1 MTDRVPQEI
10 STPVTEAP
18 RTAVLLINTGSPD
31 APEAGAVRRY
41 LAEFLSDQRVIEL
54 PRWKWW
60 PILHGII
67 LRVRPAKSAERYQG
81 VWMKDGSPLIVHSRE
96 TARRLGVALP
106 GVRVAWAMRYGN
118 PSVEATIKDLLRSGI
133 ERIVVMP
140 LFAQY
145 ASQTTGACLEQVFDV
160 LKTLRTIPAVRTVR
174 DYHLAPEYLDAV
186 AAHIRRAREESAQQG
201 QSGRTMLL
209 MSFHGIPASSTAKG
223 DCYERYCHETA
234 EALAKRLNLQ
244 PNEWTI
250 TFQSRFGREEWL
262 QPYTLPWVQA
272 HASEFDTLD
281 VVCPGFAADC
291 LETIEEIG
299 DELKGA
305 YEAANPTGHFR
316 YIPSLNATD
325 EAIAAYAAILRRELL
340 GWG

>member
-1 MTDRVPQEI
+1 MTDRVFAAI
-10 STPVTEAP
+10 STPSTQTP

-81 VWMKDGSPLIVHSRE
+81 VWTKDGSPLIVHSRE
-96 TARRLGVALP
+96 TAQRLEVALP

-118 PSVEATIKDLLRSGI
+118 PSVEATIKELLRSGI

-160 LKTLRTIPAVRTVR
+160 LKTLRTIPAIRTVR
-174 DYHLAPEYLDAV
+174 DYHLEAEYLDAI
-186 AAHIRRAREESAQQG
+186 ASRIRKARE
-201 QSGRTMLL
+201 GRHEEGRSMLL

-223 DCYERYCHETA
+223 DRYEQYCHETA
-234 EALAKRLNLQ
+234 EALAKRLGLQ
-244 PNEWTI
+244 ANEWAI

-272 HASEFDTLD
+272 HAKDFDSLD

-299 DELKGA
+299 DELKRA
-305 YEAANPTGHFR
+305 YETANPTGRFC

-325 EAIAAYAAILRRELL
+325 EAIVAYAAILRRELV
-340 GWG
+340 GWV